1 MTPANKAERQHGS
14 SSSEAFGSSPTV
26 VDKGEADLQSSR
38 PLGPLQS
45 EPSGFSQGRL
55 FASRSD
61 GHLQSSFRTKDG
73 NATSESSPSSTKP
86 AMEVQAF
93 EEENPAIRQNSASQ
107 PLPSFMRGNTPM
119 QPKPAGTSKPQVSS
133 TSKSAGNSPKLV
145 SGVPV
150 PLRSIG
156 SPNERIPQLVP
167 TPRRIQSSP
176 SAHSSNDSNERDS
189 TKEEGFGSDTSN
201 PMAGYGPQSGRS
213 GVTPPLETS
222 SISSEPQVPTT
233 VEVPAQPK
241 LAMTRPSSTPSMSQV
256 REITA
261 SL

>member
-26 VDKGEADLQSSR
+26 VDKGESDLQSSR
-38 PLGPLQS
+38 PSGPLQS
-45 EPSGFSQGRL
+45 EPLGFSQGRL

-73 NATSESSPSSTKP
+73 NAMSESSSSSAKP
-86 AMEVQAF
+86 AMDVKAF
-93 EEENPAIRQNSASQ
+93 EEEENPAIRQNSASQ
-107 PLPSFMRGNTPM
+107 PVPSFLHGNTPM

-133 TSKSAGNSPKLV
+133 TSVSAGNSPKQV
-145 SGVPV
+145 SGVPA

-156 SPNERIPQLVP
+156 SPNEPIPQLVP

-176 SAHSSNDSNERDS
+176 YSSNDSNERDS

-201 PMAGYGPQSGRS
+201 PMAGYGQQSGRS

-241 LAMTRPSSTPSMSQV
+241 LAMTRPSSTPSMSKV
-256 REITA
+256 RETRA
-261 SL
+261 SQ